1 MIDRKE
7 RIEHVIIGVI
17 AQAFADAG
25 THRFSGTDG
34 YAAVL
39 CERAGGVRGEGLK
52 VSAATKTDLL
62 LGAFEPADLYPL
74 GDLYASQVAEL
85 TTEEPPVSSSQDA
98 ALQRLFDE
106 RLGWDQATAHLTPEA
121 RALLKER
128 LATARFRRTRVGL
141 VPKLGARTLGID
153 LFA

>member
-1 MIDRKE
+1 MIERKARVE
-7 RIEHVIIGVI
+7 RVIVGVI

-25 THRFSGTDG
+25 TTRFSGTEG

-39 CERAGGVRGEGLK
+39 CERAGGVIGEGLK

-62 LGAFEPADLYPL
+62 LGTFEPADLYPL
-74 GDLYASQVAEL
+74 GDLYATQVAEL
-85 TTEEPPVSSSQDA
+85 TTQKTSASSPQDA

-106 RLGWDQATAHLTPEA
+106 RLGWDQATAHLTAEA

-128 LATARFRRTRVGL
+128 LEAARFRRTRIGL